1 MTRSGI
7 SSNIEISFTDEE
19 LGFLLR
25 EEDRND
31 MRLVSGF
38 SLFLLSV
45 IGMSA
50 QSQPV
55 KKRLLVLCTG
65 NSARSQM
72 AAGFLK
78 SFDLRLDVYSAGTQ
92 PAARINPHAVQA
104 MKEVG
109 IDISAGVPKSVNQF
123 TSQSFDY
130 VITVCDDADKNCPN
144 FSGKV
149 GKRVHIGF
157 IDPAAA
163 TGSEEHIMSVFRDV
177 RDQIKQKFSEYYER
191 EIKKTL

>member
-1 MTRSGI
+1 M
-7 SSNIEISFTDEE
+7 
-19 LGFLLR
+19 LLLAVGTV
-25 EEDRND
+25 N
-31 MRLVSGF
+31 
-38 SLFLLSV
+38 
-45 IGMSA
+45 A
-50 QSQPV
+50 QQPAA
-55 KKRLLVLCTG
+55 KKRILVLCTG

-78 SFDLRLDVYSAGTQ
+78 SFDPRLDVYSAGTQ
-92 PAARINPHAVQA
+92 PAPRINTHAVQA

-109 IDISAGVPKSVNQF
+109 IDISGGVPKSVNQF
-123 TSQSFDY
+123 VSQSFDY

-163 TGSEEHIMSVFRDV
+163 TGSEEHIMGVFRQV
-177 RDQIKQKFSEYYER
+177 RDEIKQKFSDYYQK
-191 EIKKTL
+191 EIGKSL